1 MRRGSTPT
9 HTFKIPFDTSLLAQA
24 RIVYAQL
31 CNVVLVKTG
40 EDLVMEGNT
49 IKTRLTQEETLAFN
63 CSHPV
68 EIQLRVLTQAGDV
81 QNSDIVK
88 VSVKRCLESE
98 VMA

>member
-1 MRRGSTPT
+1 MHRGTTPT
-9 HTFKIPFDTSLLAQA
+9 HTFTLPFDTSIVSQA
-24 RIVYAQL
+24 RIVYSQL
-31 CNVVLVKTG
+31 CCVVLVKTG

-49 IKTRLTQEETLAFN
+49 IRVRLTQEETLAFN

-68 EIQLRVLTQAGDV
+68 EIQLRILTMAGDV

-88 VSVKRCLESE
+88 VSVKRCLENE